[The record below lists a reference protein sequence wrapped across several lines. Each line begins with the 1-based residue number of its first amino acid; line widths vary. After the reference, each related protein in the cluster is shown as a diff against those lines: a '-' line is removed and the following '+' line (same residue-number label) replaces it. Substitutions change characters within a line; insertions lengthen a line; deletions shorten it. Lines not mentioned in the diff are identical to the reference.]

1 MNIDKELEKSSLQY
15 WTESVKAWRQAMATG
30 GMKSLVMRH
39 LNRSRRNLARAVRE
53 AETKLNRPHRY
64 LPKLGCVQYMGDGK

>member
-1 MNIDKELEKSSLQY
+1 MNIDKELEKSELQY
-15 WTESVKAWRQAMATG
+15 WTDSMQAWRQALATG

-39 LNRSRRNLARAVRE
+39 LNRSRRNLAMAIRE

-64 LPKLGCVQYMGDGK
+64 LPKLGCVQYIKEAP

>member
-1 MNIDKELEKSSLQY
+1 MNIDKELEKSELQY
-15 WTESVKAWRQAMATG
+15 WTGSMQAWRKALATG

-39 LNRSRRNLARAVRE
+39 LNRSRRNLAMAIRE

-64 LPKLGCVQYMGDGK
+64 LPKLGCVQYIKEMP

>member
-1 MNIDKELEKSSLQY
+1 MNIDKELEKSELQY
-15 WTESVKAWRQAMATG
+15 WTDSMQAWRQALATG

-39 LNRSRRNLARAVRE
+39 LNRSRRNLAMAIRE
-53 AETKLNRPHRY
+53 AETKLNRPHRH